1 MPARQLLE
9 PVVQHSGSR
18 CDRLPQSTESLK
30 AEANAK
36 MAVDSSVID
45 NMQKQLHKAEA
56 MLSSCVKSV
65 EAAWDLSAQRLT
77 EFDQKLS
84 ALDIRLV
91 ELSQK
96 HEDYEMPEA
105 DTQTIRLGTLENRL
119 EELVKRLETPPQPLP
134 LETLDFLNH
143 RVASLSE
150 RLAAEARVREA
161 QFRRLETLLSQSPQC
176 SIESQAQQGSR
187 MTGTDTGTTLTRE
200 AFSMPTLGT
209 RNSFL
214 DVVDG
219 TAERPV
225 SQLSMEST
233 EKYRSERGLS
243 RAPTPRT
250 YRPFTPRVEPP
261 SRRFESPSPV
271 LPQYRRAAASASPVR
286 RLDAS
291 IDPVSPVPG
300 FVSLLPHHVKAQTQA
315 TQVTQ
320 PSKACLQEYLVAKPE
335 PLAAVSV
342 QAFAL
347 ETQRRPNVS

>member
-1 MPARQLLE
+1 MRPCRSDGALRGRPMPARHLLE

-18 CDRLPQSTESLK
+18 CDRLSPSTESLE
-30 AEANAK
+30 ADANAK

-45 NMQKQLHKAEA
+45 NMQKQLHKAEV

-119 EELVKRLETPPQPLP
+119 EELVKRLETPQPPP

-243 RAPTPRT
+243 RVTWPQRFPPIDVVKQLNKSDILHVELTCDT
-250 YRPFTPRVEPP
+250 YTRM
-261 SRRFESPSPV
+261 
-271 LPQYRRAAASASPVR
+271 
-286 RLDAS
+286 
-291 IDPVSPVPG
+291 
-300 FVSLLPHHVKAQTQA
+300 
-315 TQVTQ
+315 
-320 PSKACLQEYLVAKPE
+320 LQNEGTE
-335 PLAAVSV
+335 DM
-342 QAFAL
+342 
-347 ETQRRPNVS
+347 

>member
-30 AEANAK
+30 ADANAK

-243 RAPTPRT
+243 RVTWQQSKN
-250 YRPFTPRVEPP
+250 FPP
-261 SRRFESPSPV
+261 IDV
-271 LPQYRRAAASASPVR
+271 LKQVR
-286 RLDAS
+286 
-291 IDPVSPVPG
+291 
-300 FVSLLPHHVKAQTQA
+300 
-315 TQVTQ
+315 
-320 PSKACLQEYLVAKPE
+320 YLA
-335 PLAAVSV
+335 
-342 QAFAL
+342 
-347 ETQRRPNVS
+347 RC

>member
-1 MPARQLLE
+1 MTQVLSTMRPCRSDGALRGRPMPARQLLE

-30 AEANAK
+30 ADANAK

-243 RAPTPRT
+243 RVTWQQSKN
-250 YRPFTPRVEPP
+250 FPP
-261 SRRFESPSPV
+261 IDV
-271 LPQYRRAAASASPVR
+271 LKQVR
-286 RLDAS
+286 
-291 IDPVSPVPG
+291 
-300 FVSLLPHHVKAQTQA
+300 
-315 TQVTQ
+315 
-320 PSKACLQEYLVAKPE
+320 YLA
-335 PLAAVSV
+335 
-342 QAFAL
+342 
-347 ETQRRPNVS
+347 RC